1 MMFNQN
7 NFNSMWHDNLIHKY
21 KFHNYCQKVIARIIV
36 PMTNNRFYLFLAT
49 LKKQGSTVSNLIF
62 VNFNY
67 WWISIIREGSTRC
80 KHNSFFPCSLCIDD
94 VLANFISNFHL
105 KVAPRWE
112 FNSQQFQQMSIKF
125 SFISLDLFVNYFVP
139 NISSRCSS
147 VLW

>member
-1 MMFNQN
+1 MMCKQN
-7 NFNSMWHDNLIHKY
+7 NCSSMCHHNSIHKY
-21 KFHNYCQKVIARIIV
+21 KFHNYCQIWIARIIV
-36 PMTNNRFYLFLAT
+36 PTTNNWILFFLVT

-62 VNFNY
+62 ENFNY
-67 WWISIIREGSTRC
+67 WWISIIGEGSTC
-80 KHNSFFPCSLCIDD
+80 KHNRFFLCSLYIDD

-125 SFISLDLFVNYFVP
+125 SFIRLDLFVNHFVP
-139 NISSRCSS
+139 NISSRCGS